1 MRRVTNEIVWAGV
14 AAIVCGIAIA
24 SLLGGTGTPWW
35 LVLVMIGAGLVVTIA
50 RSRLADGPG
59 GTAYAPPPETGEP
72 EPEPEPGA
80 EPTRERRPVETGS
93 PSAALRARDAASL
106 RRAGARSESLRTGP
120 APRRREDPSK

>member
-1 MRRVTNEIVWAGV
+1 MRRMTNEIVWAGV

-24 SLLGGTGTPWW
+24 SLLGGTKTPWW
-35 LVLVMIGAGLVVTIA
+35 LVLVTIGAGLVVTIV
-50 RSRLADGPG
+50 RSRLTNRDG
-59 GTAYAPPPETGEP
+59 GTAYAPPPVTG

-93 PSAALRARDAASL
+93 PSAGLRARDAASL

-120 APRRREDPSK
+120 APRRRDDPSK